1 MRFASRAS
9 LFTVALFPLFAALPA
24 SAQTATF
31 VLRHTPGEVLRY
43 ETKVTSESAIPGM
56 FQLGQSQ
63 RLVTRRDIVS
73 VNEEGSARIRETVE
87 SLVLELDTPAGRERF
102 DSANPSASSAT
113 LAPMAARLADRV
125 TESLVG
131 PDGSVLDRTTP
142 TASVDA
148 VLQGVGP
155 EARGAIESMGLTGAI
170 SGLVAGGGAP
180 ELNPLFP
187 SEPVALGE
195 RWEVET
201 SSGVGGVTRQVYVF
215 EALEEIDGRQIA
227 LVRIS
232 GTSAAPAPGGGGA
245 GAMGGLGALLGVGA
259 GELSGHLRFDL
270 ERGVLIEQV
279 QETRTEIT
287 ALGMAVQALTRTE
300 VRLIPGGE

>member
-1 MRFASRAS
+1 MPSVRLA
-9 LFTVALFPLFAALPA
+9 LFSAVALAPLVVALPV

-31 VLRHTPGEVLRY
+31 ILRHSPGEVLRY
-43 ETKVTSESAIPGM
+43 ETKVTSESALPGM
-56 FQLGQSQ
+56 FQLAQSQ

-102 DSANPSASSAT
+102 DSTNPSASSAT

-125 TESLVG
+125 TESVMG
-131 PDGSVLDRTTP
+131 TDGSLLDRATP

-170 SGLVAGGGAP
+170 SGLVVGGGAP

-187 SEPVALGE
+187 AEPVALGE
-195 RWEVET
+195 QWEVET
-201 SSGVGGVTRQVYVF
+201 TSAVGAVTRQVYTF
-215 EALEEIDGRQIA
+215 EAIEELDGRRIA

-232 GTSAAPAPGGGGA
+232 GNSSAPAPAGGA
-245 GAMGGLGALLGVGA
+245 GGMGGLGGLIGMGGGA
-259 GELSGHLRFDL
+259 LSGHLRFDL
-270 ERGVLIEQV
+270 DRGVLVEQV

-287 ALGMAVQALTRTE
+287 ALGMAVQAVTRTE